1 MDSPTTVTIGSPLLL
16 PFDGSANAEVVFP
29 YVSLLVDSARDVDV
43 ILLQVIPEPHDVTS
57 PIGDEMI
64 SAAEVHRLSE
74 TAARA
79 DLTRAADHLAANVPG
94 LRFEQVVAIGDP
106 WQPIADVATRC
117 AARAILLSSQGGSAT
132 GPNSF
137 GSVAGQVARTAP
149 APVFIVKP
157 GSLDAATDSVARLV
171 VAHDG
176 SERAE
181 RVLPLVRDL
190 AKRLSLPVHVVSV
203 IEDEES
209 ALLAAV
215 AAAIEPQL
223 REEAQADALNAA
235 RRRLETAG
243 ASLLLAGVPA
253 SWEVLTGPAAAAII
267 ATCAPRD
274 VLVMTSHGAG
284 ESRWMLGSVAE
295 KLLREAPFPVILLRT
310 PPGDAPGQPQGRLG
324 IA

>member
-43 ILLQVIPEPHDVTS
+43 ILLQVIPEPHNVTS
-57 PIGDEMI
+57 PMGDEMI
-64 SAAEVHRLSE
+64 STAEVRRLSE

-79 DLTRAADHLAANVPG
+79 DLARAADRLAANGPG
-94 LRFEQVVAIGDP
+94 LRLEQIVATGDP

-117 AARAILLSSQGGSAT
+117 AARAILLSSQGSSAT

-149 APVFIVKP
+149 APVVIVKP
-157 GSLDAATDSVARLV
+157 GSLDAPTDTVARLV

-181 RVLPLVRDL
+181 RVLPLVREL
-190 AKRLSLPVHVVSV
+190 AKRLSLPVHLVAVV
-203 IEDEES
+203 EDEES
-209 ALLAAV
+209 ALPAAV
-215 AAAIEPQL
+215 AAAIDPRL
-223 REEAQADALNAA
+223 REEAQADAHNAA
-235 RRRLETAG
+235 RARVETAG

-253 SWEVLTGPAAAAII
+253 SWEILTGPAAAAIM
-267 ATCAPRD
+267 AVCASRD
-274 VLVMTSHGAG
+274 VLVISSHGAG

-295 KLLREAPFPVILLRT
+295 KLVREAPVPVILLRT
-310 PPGDAPGQPQGRLG
+310 PPEQVPGQPPLQNDVD
-324 IA
+324 